1 MPAFTEYPSTMS
13 FDYLRV
19 HAERLNCK
27 LNFDDNI
34 EKVLRMNEKGS
45 DGVLACLCK
54 VGTPCPCPDVEK
66 DLERDGVCYCGIFRR
81 A

>member
-1 MPAFTEYPSTMS
+1 MPAFTECPSTMS
-13 FDYLRV
+13 FNYLRV

-34 EKVLRMNEKGS
+34 EKGS